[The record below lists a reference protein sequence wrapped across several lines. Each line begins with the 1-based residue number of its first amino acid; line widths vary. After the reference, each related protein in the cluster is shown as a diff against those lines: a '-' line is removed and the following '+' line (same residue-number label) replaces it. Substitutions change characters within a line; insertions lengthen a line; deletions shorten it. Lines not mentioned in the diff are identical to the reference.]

1 MYRASRIPPP
11 AQASPPHGDSG
22 PRNVEGGGLR
32 GQESSTL
39 ARARVSERASGERRG
54 REGGSGS
61 EGWWRRRRRET
72 GARARRGGPG
82 KEGFR
87 GGRAEGG
94 GGREGREW
102 ALAGPLDIYALDEA
116 KAASQQGF
124 NVLPSPPLH
133 MPIFLLRRPPLVS
146 STSCAPFAER

>member
-1 MYRASRIPPP
+1 M
-11 AQASPPHGDSG
+11 
-22 PRNVEGGGLR
+22 VEEEEGGR
-32 GQESSTL
+32 RKGQ
-39 ARARVSERASGERRG
+39 
-54 REGGSGS
+54 
-61 EGWWRRRRRET
+61 
-72 GARARRGGPG
+72 ARRTRQ
-82 KEGFR
+82 R
-87 GGRAEGG
+87 GIQRRKG
-94 GGREGREW
+94 GGRVGREW